1 MAGKRAV
8 LNDFRMALFCGRRS
22 SKYSRCWAIIDCF
35 WSKYDICIKYRG
47 GKYMPTLTNIPDWE
61 TFADHLHSSLGYT
74 DVTLAMI
81 LVAVIRC
88 FIRFIAGKPEPGQLH
103 SQKCSKPNNNVPN
116 IVTR

>member
-8 LNDFRMALFCGRRS
+8 LNDFRMALFVAGGLPSILVVGQS
-22 SKYSRCWAIIDCF
+22 SIVFGAS
-35 WSKYDICIKYRG
+35 
-47 GKYMPTLTNIPDWE
+47 
-61 TFADHLHSSLGYT
+61 
-74 DVTLAMI
+74 MI

-88 FIRFIAGKPEPGQLH
+88 LIRFIAGKPEPGQLH